1 MSAEDEDHVTQI
13 KNNPHTDI
21 SMYQLDHTNWVIANL
36 TTPANYFHILR
47 RQLALPFRKPLVMM
61 SPKSLLRL
69 PACRS
74 SFDEM
79 IEGNETPT

>member
-1 MSAEDEDHVTQI
+1 MSDENEDHVTEI
-13 KNNPHTDI
+13 KKDTHIQHNDL
-21 SMYQLDHTNWVIANL
+21 SMYQLDDTNWIIAHL

-47 RQLALPFRKPLVMM
+47 RQLALPFRKPLIMM

-69 PACRS
+69 QECRS

-79 IEGNETPT
+79 INGNF